1 MSTGVQLNPMTIS
14 ANSITTSEITNA
26 GSLIV
31 DSLVFDGTNIGHSDD
46 NDLITLAN
54 GSFTVAGDIYV
65 SSDARLKSNI
75 IALEPTLTN
84 LMQIEAKRYTIK
96 ADKEQKEKIGLIAQ
110 EVQKVF
116 PELVDEDKN
125 GMLAL
130 NYQGLIPILIKA
142 LKEQNEIHKDLEN
155 QISKIEKLIN
165 N

>member
-1 MSTGVQLNPMTIS
+1 
-14 ANSITTSEITNA
+14 
-26 GSLIV
+26 
-31 DSLVFDGTNIGHSDD
+31 
-46 NDLITLAN
+46 
-54 GSFTVAGDIYV
+54 
-65 SSDARLKSNI
+65 
-75 IALEPTLTN
+75 
-84 LMQIEAKRYTIK
+84 MQIEAKRYTIK